1 MPDLSKPLAS
11 ADPKLRRD
19 IYNAFHLSVELDRN
33 AGQIR
38 LKALLSS
45 AFSEVNNLEDLSV
58 ARKAIAGAGFE
69 PATFG
74 L

>member
-1 MPDLSKPLAS
+1 MVTAEPE
-11 ADPKLRRD
+11 LRRRV
-19 IYNAFHLSVELDRN
+19 YEAFRLAAETDRN

-38 LKALLSS
+38 LKALVSS
-45 AFSEVNNLEDLSV
+45 AFTEASDLEGLVTNES
-58 ARKAIAGAGFE
+58 IAGAGFE